1 MGHTTR
7 NTTQYMTTTEG
18 GSRDA
23 LEAQLLELQ
32 AETKALREARYPD
45 RPPPS
50 ESKPRVPTFLPK
62 FKGRRGEDVRKWLS
76 QIDKL
81 CRINGHDA
89 SNANVTVP
97 SIAGTSMEEPASGWF
112 LFWASRTPAEEQT
125 WGRFTQ
131 DALAHFEASNYQAVL
146 RQKLRQLRQVGDI
159 EEYNGKYSSL
169 IFRAED
175 MSEVDQVGYY
185 CDGLKRATQAYVKLQ
200 NATTLSEAMDQAA
213 KYEIPHFGG
222 ERKPDREKPEREL
235 RFRGKPRSSQ
245 SQDKKPFSKHRT
257 SPATTHH
264 WSKLK
269 KDPFALLQEAWKLQ
283 AEQDLT
289 VNEATL
295 NLLCEDPLVYNRAPL
310 FSVDG
315 RVFQCER
322 KIEAKSLL
330 DCGATTVYV
339 SRNFVK
345 RNRLKT
351 HAYTGR
357 TIKVKLGDNKIGEA
371 MLELVK
377 IEVQL
382 PGAPNYEGV
391 AVIFDIPDEF
401 DCVLGMPFFVDVQ
414 PDIDWKRRC
423 FKIDVSGGD
432 SAMETS
438 TPGGKCS
445 QANGSG
451 LRDAVDSE
459 SSSVI
464 GRDSCR
470 AAVPETP
477 LGCEAKAAETP
488 AEDVGKLSWREKKNV
503 RVDAMEETAE
513 VLRLPA
519 KNEPE
524 HDFMVVLSNDTI
536 KEIERDLKRND
547 EPHNVG
553 SEKAKRFLQ
562 TNWESFKDNPAYP
575 IILNGT
581 SNIASM

>member
-1 MGHTTR
+1 
-7 NTTQYMTTTEG
+7 
-18 GSRDA
+18 
-23 LEAQLLELQ
+23 
-32 AETKALREARYPD
+32 
-45 RPPPS
+45 
-50 ESKPRVPTFLPK
+50 
-62 FKGRRGEDVRKWLS
+62 
-76 QIDKL
+76 
-81 CRINGHDA
+81 
-89 SNANVTVP
+89 
-97 SIAGTSMEEPASGWF
+97 MEEPASGWF

-131 DALAHFEASNYQAVL
+131 DALAHFEASNYEAVL

-169 IFRAED
+169 ICHAED
-175 MSEVDQVGYY
+175 KSEVDQVSYY

-200 NATTLSEAMDQAA
+200 NATILSEAMDQAA
-213 KYEIPHFGG
+213 KYEMSHFGG
-222 ERKPDREKPEREL
+222 ERKPDCEKPEREL

-245 SQDKKPFSKHRT
+245 SQDKKPFSKH
-257 SPATTHH
+257 SYKPGHYA
-264 WSKLK
+264 
-269 KDPFALLQEAWKLQ
+269 PP
-283 AEQDLT
+283 EQT
-289 VNEATL
+289 KEG
-295 NLLCEDPLVYNRAPL
+295 P
-310 FSVDG
+310 
-315 RVFQCER
+315 CER

-345 RNRLKT
+345 RNKLKT

-382 PGAPNYEGV
+382 PGAPNYQGV
-391 AVIFDIPDEF
+391 AVVFDIPDEF

-423 FKIDVSGGD
+423 FKIDVSGGGD
-432 SAMETS
+432 SAMKTS
-438 TPGGKCS
+438 TPGGKCR

-459 SSSVI
+459 SSSTI

-477 LGCEAKAAETP
+477 LECEAKAAERP
-488 AEDVGKLSWREKKNV
+488 AEDVGTLSWREKKNA
-503 RVDAMEETAE
+503 RVDAMFTLGVVDSEGVETKYITGKKLRKF
-513 VLRLPA
+513 LRLPA

-524 HDFMVVLSNDTI
+524 QDFMVVLSNDTI

-547 EPHNVG
+547 EPDNVG

-562 TNWESFKDNPAYP
+562 TNWESFEDNPA
-575 IILNGT
+575 GT
-581 SNIASM
+581 SNIVSM